1 LTAAPP
7 RPRRADLSGQP
18 KAGRLDDERLRRL
31 RLASQRLTPATAA
44 ADAAAAARAVVGV
57 QAQDVRAAGLAL
69 RSRVPGLR
77 RADVDGSGLVRT
89 WTVRGTAHLVDAAD
103 VPWLYAAV
111 GPRNRDRFDAAMRK
125 RGDHAVAVGMLDD
138 LVAVLAERPL
148 DRPGLLR
155 ELAARGHPGLG
166 QRSINVLMP
175 WAAAQGLIVG
185 LPDGRYRA
193 AQPPTAVDPDL
204 ALATLAHRYLAGY
217 GPAAAA
223 DLASWS
229 GLPLST
235 ARRALAALDHTEA
248 AGELLALPGTLDVA
262 PPAPPALLLAAFD
275 PVMLGYRTREPVVA
289 AGDDRYILPG
299 GGMLRP
305 AVLIDG
311 LAAGTWGLTAQ
322 GSRRTVAIQWFRRS
336 AGSRELRAE
345 QLSVERFLR
354 PS

>member
-1 LTAAPP
+1 MAE
-7 RPRRADLSGQP
+7 G
-18 KAGRLDDERLRRL
+18 LDDERVRRL
-31 RLASQRLTPATAA
+31 RLAAQRLTPDTAA

-89 WTVRGTAHLVDAAD
+89 WTVRGTAHLIDPSD
-103 VPWLYAAV
+103 WPWLQAAV
-111 GPRNRDRFDAAMRK
+111 GSRNRARFDAAMRQ
-125 RGDHAVAVGMLDD
+125 RGDHDAAVGMLDD
-138 LVAVLAERPL
+138 IVAVLGERPL
-148 DRPGLLR
+148 GRAGLLR

-175 WAAAQGLIVG
+175 WAAAYGLVAG

-193 AQPPTAVDPDL
+193 AQPPAPVDADQ
-204 ALATLAHRYLAGY
+204 ALARLARRYLAGY

-223 DLASWS
+223 DLAWWS
-229 GLPLST
+229 GLPLTT

-248 AGELLALPGTLDVA
+248 AGELLALPGTLDA
-262 PPAPPALLLAAFD
+262 TPPPAPPALLLAAFD
-275 PVMLGYRTREPVVA
+275 TTMLGYRTREPLVA
-289 AGDDRYILPG
+289 GRDDHRILPG

-311 LAAGTWGLTAQ
+311 LAAGTWTVTAK
-322 GSRRTVAIQWFRRS
+322 GERRTVAIDWFRRPAES
-336 AGSRELRAE
+336 AELRAE
-345 QLSVERFLR
+345 RLDVERFLG
-354 PS
+354 PG